1 MHTFFNAYGT
11 NKKNSHKM
19 TIQNAT
25 SNKTLKRAY
34 VRPSLEIFISEE
46 ENCLLIATVTTNN
59 PHESGGDGGGEGENE
74 EMPAKQGF
82 FNPNM
87 FTDEDFEDY

>member
-34 VRPSLEIFISEE
+34 VCPSLEIYFSEE
-46 ENCLLIATVTTNN
+46 ETLLDSVSFTGNN
-59 PHESGGDGGGEGENE
+59 PGQEGGDGGGEGDNV

-82 FNPNM
+82 FTPNM

>member
-11 NKKNSHKM
+11 NNKNSHKM
-19 TIQNAT
+19 TILDNI

-34 VRPSLEIFISEE
+34 VCPSLEVITSEE
-46 ENCLLIATVTTNN
+46 EPWIVCDSVTGEVKDTT
-59 PHESGGDGGGEGENE
+59 PGDDRPGDNE
-74 EMPAKQGF
+74 EIPAKQGF